1 MLMFGHLVV
10 SSVDDNP
17 ASLSGEW
24 VRLVRQQW
32 GYDGVLI
39 TDDLSMLEDSG
50 DDAYQNFST
59 NALRAIAAGMDLII
73 DAGGRNR
80 TDAMNR
86 VDEAVATI
94 AEAVESGGISVTQ
107 IDASAIRVAQ
117 LRYSL
122 GGVSRPLEDAEAG

>member
-1 MLMFGHLVV
+1 
-10 SSVDDNP
+10 
-17 ASLSGEW
+17 
-24 VRLVRQQW
+24 
-32 GYDGVLI
+32 
-39 TDDLSMLEDSG
+39 
-50 DDAYQNFST
+50 
-59 NALRAIAAGMDLII
+59 MDLII